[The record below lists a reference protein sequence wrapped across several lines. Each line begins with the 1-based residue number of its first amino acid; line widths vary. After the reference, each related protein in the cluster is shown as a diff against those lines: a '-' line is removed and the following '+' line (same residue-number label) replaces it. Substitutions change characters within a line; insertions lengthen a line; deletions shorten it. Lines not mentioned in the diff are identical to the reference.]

1 MEREVLLQMVDIS
14 KSFPGV
20 KALDKVSLTVHK
32 GTVHALMG
40 ENGAGKST
48 LMKCLFGMYAKD
60 SGHVYLEGKDTL
72 DLAGGVL
79 NLFYDNGT
87 SSEVPLSE
95 AAVSGFNNTVVGAQ
109 TLTVTYK
116 DKHCTFGITI
126 QPKSLTSISIKALPK
141 KLSYFECSGAL
152 DLFGGVL
159 TLSYNNDTSAELPL
173 SDATV
178 SVSGFDNTTVGPQTL
193 TVSYKDKMCTF
204 EVEILPAYE
213 LTANATTG
221 TYQLT
226 TYANPQEATLVIA
239 YYGKSGQLI
248 SSTHTEVKLQV
259 GQTISGTY
267 DTSIPC
273 NMMLLSTVP
282 APLCKAVTPL
292 P

>member
-1 MEREVLLQMVDIS
+1 MLLTVVLALLALFLGTILVRALLVRGRKLTAAPAPAED
-14 KSFPGV
+14 
-20 KALDKVSLTVHK
+20 KALVRGLQR
-32 GTVHALMG
+32 M
-40 ENGAGKST
+40 
-48 LMKCLFGMYAKD
+48 
-60 SGHVYLEGKDTL
+60 
-72 DLAGGVL
+72 
-79 NLFYDNGT
+79 
-87 SSEVPLSE
+87 
-95 AAVSGFNNTVVGAQ
+95 
-109 TLTVTYK
+109 
-116 DKHCTFGITI
+116 I
-126 QPKSLTSISIKALPK
+126 QCP
-141 KLSYFECSGAL
+141 
-152 DLFGGVL
+152 
-159 TLSYNNDTSAELPL
+159 
-173 SDATV
+173 
-178 SVSGFDNTTVGPQTL
+178 

-213 LTANATTG
+213 LTANAADG